1 MSDITKVHNENLPQK
16 QPNKIH
22 DMQKVIKKYGL
33 TISIIAFIVLLTVCI
48 LLFKSAIGIGAEAV
62 KDGYSAAYEANKND
76 AYDKFYWSAYNR
88 AEAKYHVS
96 NEVLISIEN
105 FEETEK
111 LEVLEVNHVELIT
124 ENGNYD
130 NDKVVS
136 WIKVPGK
143 GTYVVDLNSAEFI
156 VDNEH
161 RYVCVRVPYPE
172 LTNITTGKPTRLL
185 FKDDFWN
192 GNYSDGVHL
201 AVDQINDAEVRIKK
215 ALMANQYIYKNAQ
228 DVAISMISNLVKELN
243 PDVPDI
249 IVEVEFMD

>member
-16 QPNKIH
+16 QANKIP

-33 TISIIAFIVLLTVCI
+33 TISIMALIVLFTACVLI
-48 LLFKSAIGIGAEAV
+48 FKSAIGIGAEAV
-62 KDGYSAAYEANKND
+62 KDGYAVAYEENKND
-76 AYDKFYWSAYNR
+76 AYQKFYRSAYDR

-143 GTYVVDLNSAEFI
+143 GTFVVDLNAAEFI

-249 IVEVEFMD
+249 SVEVEFMD